1 MISLYITV
9 TLCQECAV
17 PTIFHIALWEVMLMV
32 DLGISLSQGI
42 NDTLKII
49 FSDSGFFF
57 PHQDI
62 CSLILSLNIIHS
74 LLNEIRQHS
83 DSDPPQHRVLANSS
97 VISQSNET
105 VVSAPQFTQIALT
118 SSSLPALQYVL
129 SETETTCPHTD
140 GWTIAAICLFCSGM
154 LSNNGVF
161 FFNPT
166 SQDKTSIVHIF
177 FYILLWNMHASVCAK
192 F

>member
-1 MISLYITV
+1 MISFYITV
-9 TLCQECAV
+9 TLCQEWAV

-49 FSDSGFFF
+49 FSDSGFFS

-97 VISQSNET
+97 VISQSKCQFLSSHRSLLLRPLCLHYSMSYLRLRLLVLTLTAELLLL
-105 VVSAPQFTQIALT
+105 SAFSAQACCRTM
-118 SSSLPALQYVL
+118 
-129 SETETTCPHTD
+129 
-140 GWTIAAICLFCSGM
+140 G
-154 LSNNGVF
+154 F
-161 FFNPT
+161 FF
-166 SQDKTSIVHIF
+166 
-177 FYILLWNMHASVCAK
+177 
-192 F
+192 